1 MARDAA
7 TAAAIEQGR
16 APALLRRASRTNDA
30 ILFVVKTGGP
40 RADFT
45 AADSA
50 SGRTLSTFA
59 AAEAA
64 MISINRRKSVRD
76 ASERAYRLVVAQA
89 RQRVFFAECGVP
101 DTLDGRF
108 ELLCLHA
115 FLYLHRLKS
124 EWPRAEALAQ
134 AFFDT
139 MFGDFD
145 RTLREMGTGDLR
157 VGREVKRMA
166 QGFYGRI
173 RAYESGIAAGDSTLG
188 AALARNLYGTVG
200 VPLAQLAAM
209 TRYVRGAADDLRG
222 QSAAELLAGHI
233 RFVCPISAVPCR

>member
-1 MARDAA
+1 
-7 TAAAIEQGR
+7 
-16 APALLRRASRTNDA
+16 
-30 ILFVVKTGGP
+30 
-40 RADFT
+40 
-45 AADSA
+45 
-50 SGRTLSTFA
+50 
-59 AAEAA
+59 
-64 MISINRRKSVRD
+64 MISFNRRKSIRD

-89 RQRVFFAECGVP
+89 RQRAFFAEYGVP

-108 ELLCLHA
+108 ELVCLHA

-124 EWPRAEALAQ
+124 EWPRAKALAQ

-145 RTLREMGTGDLR
+145 RALREMGTGDLR

-173 RAYESGIAAGDSTLG
+173 RAYANGIAAGDSALG
-188 AALARNLYGTVG
+188 AALARNLFGTVG

-209 TRYVRGAADDLRG
+209 TLYVRRAADDLRDQG
-222 QSAAELLAGHI
+222 AAELLAGRV
-233 RFVCPISAVPCR
+233 RFVSPIARGSGSSARCR